1 MSFWDIASEIGKAAK
16 KDLIKK
22 YEETQKEIEKKFREQ
37 SDQEIERAYRN
48 RYDNPNVKTEWQL
61 EIIENEAHRR
71 GIY

>member
-22 YEETQKEIEKKFREQ
+22 YEETQKEIEKKFREH